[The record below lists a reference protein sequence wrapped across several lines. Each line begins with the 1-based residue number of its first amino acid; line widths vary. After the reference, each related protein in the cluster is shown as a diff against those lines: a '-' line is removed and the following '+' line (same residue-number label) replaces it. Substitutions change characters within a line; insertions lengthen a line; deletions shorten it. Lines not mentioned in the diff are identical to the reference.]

1 MYSDLAVIR
10 IYIVPRSA
18 NPEHPCASA
27 QSQILLS
34 ISRTHRAGCMASN
47 FSRIH
52 DGPSDNACIYII
64 TDGGVIHY
72 LLAWPDES
80 RESPT
85 KNQRSSRARTFFG
98 NSDTKKR
105 VGSGDE
111 CPQENHQNICKLQQK
126 FPGYMTPPFR
136 QNNKTP
142 FPGRKTRHIQA

>member
-1 MYSDLAVIR
+1 MPPVYIYVFRHSGYPH

-64 TDGGVIHY
+64 TDGVSSTICWLGQTNQ
-72 LLAWPDES
+72 ES
-80 RESPT
+80 LRQRIRDPPAPELSSGIQIPKKGLGQVMSVRRKTT
-85 KNQRSSRARTFFG
+85 KIYVSSSR
-98 NSDTKKR
+98 NSLVT
-105 VGSGDE
+105 
-111 CPQENHQNICKLQQK
+111 
-126 FPGYMTPPFR
+126 
-136 QNNKTP
+136 
-142 FPGRKTRHIQA
+142 